1 LSSSSLLDLKKKKRK
16 EKKETISPFFF
27 VRAPW
32 KSRELIQDLL
42 SQEEG
47 RSVKVILPPYVKK
60 SAPMYVPGSRLGWR

>member
-47 RSVKVILPPYVKK
+47 RSVKVIAERSFQKLPPYVKK
-60 SAPMYVPGSRLGWR
+60 SYDLR